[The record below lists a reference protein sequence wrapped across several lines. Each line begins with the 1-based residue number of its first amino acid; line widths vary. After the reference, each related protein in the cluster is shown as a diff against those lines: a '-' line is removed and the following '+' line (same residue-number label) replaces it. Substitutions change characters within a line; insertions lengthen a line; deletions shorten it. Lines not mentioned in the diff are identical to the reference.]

1 MSRRQRRPIDA
12 GTVRDRLRR
21 VTDPELDRSIVE
33 LDYVDKVRIDDESV
47 EVAFTLPTAWCSP
60 AFAWM
65 MAVDARDAL
74 ETHPAVSEA
83 TVRLRDHMHEAEI
96 NEGVNDRMAFEDVFD
111 EADGDVEETR
121 RTLDEKARLARQY
134 RAVDA
139 LLEGGLRPD
148 QIVRLTREDV
158 DVDVET
164 DPGASRGEDGDR
176 AVVRVGD
183 ALRVPVEAEPIRR
196 YVEKARETGVVSAST
211 DALFATPEGDPIP
224 ADEFETVH
232 KRGRLART
240 NMSGQGH
247 VCENLG
253 EARIG
258 GPSAVDG

>member
-1 MSRRQRRPIDA
+1 MSRHQRQRIDA
-12 GTVRDRLRR
+12 GAVRDRLRR

-33 LDYVDKVRIDDESV
+33 LDYVDEIRIDGASV

-74 ETHPAVSEA
+74 ETHSAVSEA
-83 TVRLRDHMHEAEI
+83 TIRLRDHMHEAEI
-96 NEGVNDRMAFEDVFD
+96 NEGVNDRRPFEEVFD
-111 EADGDVEETR
+111 ADGDVEETR

-134 RAVDA
+134 HAVDA

-158 DVDVET
+158 DVEADSDV
-164 DPGASRGEDGDR
+164 SRDDDGDR
-176 AVVRVGD
+176 ARAIVRVDD
-183 ALRVPVEAEPIRR
+183 ALSVCVEAEPIRR
-196 YVEKARETGVVSAST
+196 YVEKATALGVAST
-211 DALFATPEGDPIP
+211 PSDELFATPEGDPIP

-232 KRGRLART
+232 KRGRLAGT

-258 GPSAVDG
+258 GPSATDG

>member
-1 MSRRQRRPIDA
+1 MSRHQRQRIDA
-12 GTVRDRLRR
+12 EEVRDRLRS

-33 LDYVDKVRIDDESV
+33 LDYVDEVRIDGGEV

-74 ETHPAVSEA
+74 DAHPGVSEV

-96 NEGVNDRMAFEDVFD
+96 NEGVNGRRAFEDVFD
-111 EADGDVEETR
+111 ADGDVEETR

-139 LLEGGLRPD
+139 LLEGGLKPE
-148 QIVRLTREDV
+148 QIVRLTRD

-164 DPGASRGEDGDR
+164 RPDASGQGDADR
-176 AVVRVGD
+176 AVVGVDD
-183 ALRVPVEAEPIRR
+183 ALSIPVEAEPIRR
-196 YVEKARETGVVSAST
+196 YVEKATALGVVGAPT
-211 DALFATPEGDPIP
+211 DELFATPEGEPIP
-224 ADEFETVH
+224 LDEFETVQ
-232 KRGRLART
+232 KRGRLAAT

-258 GPSAVDG
+258 GPAATDV

>member
-1 MSRRQRRPIDA
+1 MSRHQRQPIDA

-33 LDYVDKVRIDDESV
+33 LDYVDELRIDDESV
-47 EVAFTLPTAWCSP
+47 EVEFTLPTAWCSP

-65 MAVDARDAL
+65 MAVDARDVL

-83 TVRLRDHMHEAEI
+83 TIRLHDHMHEAEI
-96 NEGVNDRMAFEDVFD
+96 NEGVNDRLAFEDVFD

-139 LLEGGLRPD
+139 LLEAGLKPE
-148 QIVRLTREDV
+148 QIVRLTLE

-164 DPGASRGEDGDR
+164 DSGTSRDEDEDR
-176 AVVRVGD
+176 AVVRVDD
-183 ALRVPVEAEPIRR
+183 ALSICVEAEPIRR
-196 YVEKARETGVVSAST
+196 YVEKATALDVVSAST
-211 DALFATPEGDPIP
+211 DALFATPAGDPIP

-232 KRGRLART
+232 KRGRLAGT

-258 GPSAVDG
+258 GPSAADD